1 MRRLF
6 LLILF
11 VLALAYPV
19 GAKPLQAF
27 LFTSPSCPHCRH
39 LKDDGFIESFRQ
51 KYQGQIELKD
61 YDLTQEANNVLFMVK
76 MQKHPEA
83 QLGIPALFLGDT
95 LLQGYPTDIGTQA
108 DQAAQAWLA
117 AQPQEIPSAQPAQ
130 PGKVDTPAAPVQK
143 PVTPAAQEVPAPQE
157 NPAQAS
163 TAQEIMQAHQMLF
176 GQITF
181 WAIVG
186 AGLVDGINPCAFAVI
201 VFFVSF
207 LAAYKYTKKEIIVVG
222 VSYCF
227 AVFLAY
233 VLMGFGAFKFLYA
246 LRAFHYVTLA
256 VQWGTIV
263 LCAIFLVLC
272 CYDFI
277 IYQRTKKSEK
287 MLLQLSKSNK
297 EYIHKVMRFFLKDK
311 HSSLWRLLGASFVVG
326 FVVSG
331 VEAVCTG
338 QVYLPTIIVI
348 LKQAGEHFW
357 KAAFYLLTYNL
368 MFILPLVLVFVLT
381 LCGKE
386 SAAFNNFLKKHL
398 GLTKLLLCGVFLGL
412 LVLLLKNMF

>member
-1 MRRLF
+1 MRRIF

-11 VLALAYPV
+11 VVALAYPA

-39 LKDDGFIESFRQ
+39 LKDDGFIESFRE

-76 MQKHPEA
+76 LQKHPDA
-83 QLGIPALFLGDT
+83 QPGIPALFLGDT

-108 DQAAQAWLA
+108 DQAAQAWLN
-117 AQPQEIPSAQPAQ
+117 AQAQAQ
-130 PGKVDTPAAPVQK
+130 GIPAAHETSASAELPASSA
-143 PVTPAAQEVPAPQE
+143 TPTAQEV
-157 NPAQAS
+157 
-163 TAQEIMQAHQMLF
+163 MQAHQMLF

-222 VSYCF
+222 ISYCL

-246 LRAFHYVTLA
+246 LRAFHYITLA
-256 VQWGTIV
+256 VQWGTIA
-263 LCAIFLVLC
+263 LCAVFLVLC
-272 CYDFI
+272 CYDFV
-277 IYQRTKKSEK
+277 IYQRTRKSDK
-287 MLLQLSKSNK
+287 MLLQLSKGSK

-398 GLTKLLLCGVFLGL
+398 GLTKLLLCAVFLGL
-412 LVLLLKNMF
+412 LVLLLANMF